1 MFPLHKL
8 RQLPRHQGLRKSI
21 KIIIEIEQALNIDAR
36 ELPNLL
42 DLFALWVQDGEFS
55 PAAKKEIRIADQ
67 DLREALNGLV
77 KTPGISAIPVPRRP
91 LNTLRHILIR
101 ETGQTTADWDCIDPQ
116 GVLDGTKRTVF
127 PGTFAYLE
135 DIRSPFNVGSLFRS
149 AESFG
154 VESLYL
160 SPLCADP
167 QHPRSLRSAMG
178 CEAIVPWERRAL
190 EELPGPVFALE
201 TGGVP
206 LEHFHFPQR
215 GTMIVG
221 SEELGVSPRGL
232 ALADRSGGRVSITTY
247 GAKGSLNV
255 GVAFGIVAQTWARN
269 LAGKR
274 EA

>member
-1 MFPLHKL
+1 MDPK
-8 RQLPRHQGLRKSI
+8 
-21 KIIIEIEQALNIDAR
+21 
-36 ELPNLL
+36 ELPNLME
-42 DLFALWVQDGEFS
+42 LFELWVQDGEFS
-55 PAAKKEIRIADQ
+55 PDAKDAVHSAAQELK
-67 DLREALNGLV
+67 EALADPV
-77 KTPGISAIPVPRRP
+77 TDPGTGVVPVPRRP

-116 GVLDGTKRTVF
+116 GFLDGSRRTVF

-154 VESLYL
+154 MEGLYL

-178 CEAIVPWERRAL
+178 CEAIVPWERRTL

-206 LEHFHFPQR
+206 LEQFSFPQR

-232 ALADRSGGRVSITTY
+232 ALADHSGGRVSITTY

-255 GVAFGIVAQTWARN
+255 GVAFGIVAQAWARN
-269 LAGKR
+269 LASKR
-274 EA
+274 TNPTDR